1 MPKSKIIK
9 ELVEGSESL
18 EKSMTIM
25 LVLAKD
31 INNHE
36 MEKWAESELS
46 GYSNT
51 KDAPDYRKFGS
62 ALIRYSGINGGYKV
76 DNSPLPINFLDSET
90 YELVRNV
97 TICEGLQTISEFAS
111 KGTGIRGL
119 MYC

>member
-25 LVLAKD
+25 MVLAKD

-46 GYSNT
+46 GYSNIM
-51 KDAPDYRKFGS
+51 
-62 ALIRYSGINGGYKV
+62 ALDRAIRNG
-76 DNSPLPINFLDSET
+76 N
-90 YELVRNV
+90 
-97 TICEGLQTISEFAS
+97 TISDS
-111 KGTGIRGL
+111 VYDSRGL
-119 MYC
+119 IVF